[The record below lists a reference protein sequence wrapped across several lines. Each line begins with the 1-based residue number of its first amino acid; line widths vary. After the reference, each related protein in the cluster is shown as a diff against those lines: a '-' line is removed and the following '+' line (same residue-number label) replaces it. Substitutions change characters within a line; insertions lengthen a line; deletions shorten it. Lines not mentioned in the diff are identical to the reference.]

1 MRYLEFA
8 VASNFSFLR
17 GASHPEELMVQ
28 AAHAGLA
35 GMGLCDR
42 NSVAGVVR
50 AHLAKR
56 EQSLPLRYHPGARL
70 IFADGTPDILAYP
83 RDRAGWG
90 RLTRL
95 LTVGNLRAEKG
106 DCTLKLDDLLAH
118 AFGLELI
125 ALGGNARLL
134 ARLRETAPHRVRL
147 AASMLYRGRDRARLT
162 RLKELARTANVSLI
176 AVNDVFYH
184 HPDRRPLADVL
195 TCIREKTT
203 IDRAGRKLAVNAER
217 YLKPPQEMMRLFRDA
232 PEAIEETVALSDAL
246 SFSLDELRYEY
257 PDEQVEGFDNAQD
270 ALAHLAYEGAACR
283 YPQGIPDKVRANL
296 EHELKLIAQLQYA
309 PYFLTVHDIVR
320 FARSQGILCQ
330 GRGSAANSAVCFCL
344 GVTEVDPDRADLLF
358 ERFISPE
365 RREPPDIDVDFEHE
379 RREEVIQYIYRKYG
393 RDRAGIAATVISYRG
408 RSAIREVGKAFG
420 LSEDTIG
427 ALSSSIWGGGGG
439 AVSKDA
445 VTRTGLDP
453 QSRRMRQ
460 ILTLAHEIN
469 GFPRHLSQ
477 HVGGFV
483 ITRGRLDEVMPIG
496 NAAMDDRTFV
506 EWDKDDL
513 DALGILKIDVLGL
526 GMLSCLRKALDLVDK
541 HYGERLTLATIPAE
555 DPAVYRMLCRADS
568 LGVFQVESRA
578 QMTMLPRLA
587 PKNFYDL
594 VIEVAIVRPGPIQGD
609 MVHPYLR
616 RRRGQEPVTYP
627 SKALEAVL
635 SKTLGVPLFQEQAMK
650 IAIVAAGFTPSEAD
664 RLRRAMATFKRVG
677 TIGTF
682 QRKMIDGM
690 LANGYERDFAERCF
704 QQIEGFG
711 EYGFPESHAASFAL
725 LVYASAWLKC
735 RYPDTFAAAL
745 LNAQPMG
752 FYAPAQIV
760 RDAREHGVEVRP
772 PDINYSLWD
781 STLEPGPHAAGHF
794 HDLHHE
800 MRDDVRTTH
809 AVRLG
814 LREIKGLSEDDGKL
828 IVERRIRSSWP
839 GLSRPS
845 MSFLNERTEDVDA
858 RHKAGHDE
866 SEIFIAA
873 YDSMRDAWLR
883 TGLSPRVLERLAD
896 ADAFGSLGLTRRD
909 ALWAAKALGRVG
921 DRDDDLPLF
930 AADRDAAPARIVS
943 REPDV
948 RLPPMPIGEEVIN
961 DYRFLHL
968 SLRAHPA
975 QFLRSD
981 LDARG
986 INQNEALRRIRSG
999 IRTRISGLVTCRQR
1013 PGSANGVVFM
1023 TIEDETAVANVIVW
1037 PKVFERLR
1045 PIVLSARYVAVTG
1058 RVQEE
1063 SGVIHVVAEQ
1073 LEDLTHLLARLAEH
1087 GAEIDGLARCDEVR
1101 RPIEEQREARLAGGR
1116 QSRLVRL
1123 MREMPELAS
1132 DLDVSARGSAH
1143 VPTRHARASK

>member
-1 MRYLEFA
+1 
-8 VASNFSFLR
+8 V
-17 GASHPEELMVQ
+17 
-28 AAHAGLA
+28 
-35 GMGLCDR
+35 
-42 NSVAGVVR
+42 
-50 AHLAKR
+50 
-56 EQSLPLRYHPGARL
+56 
-70 IFADGTPDILAYP
+70 FADGTPDILVYP

-95 LTVGNLRAEKG
+95 LTLGNLRAEKG
-106 DCTLKLDDLLAH
+106 ECILRLDDLLSH
-118 AFGLELI
+118 VFGLELI
-125 ALGGNARLL
+125 VMGGPARLL
-134 ARLRETAPHRVRL
+134 AHLREAAPRRVRL
-147 AASMLYRGRDRARLT
+147 AASMPYRGRDRARL
-162 RLKELARTANVSLI
+162 ARARKIARDAQVPLI
-176 AVNDVFYH
+176 AVNDVLYH
-184 HPDRRPLADVL
+184 HPGRRSLADVL

-203 IDRAGRKLAVNAER
+203 IDRIGRKLAVNAER
-217 YLKPPQEMMRLFRDA
+217 YLKPPQEMLRLFHDA

-246 SFSLDELRYEY
+246 SFSLDSLRYEY
-257 PDEQVEGFDNAQD
+257 PDEEITGFDNAQD
-270 ALAHLAYEGAACR
+270 ALTHLTYEGAARR
-283 YPQGIPDKVRANL
+283 YPQGLPDKVRVNL

-309 PYFLTVHDIVR
+309 PYFLTVYDIVN
-320 FARSQGILCQ
+320 FARSQNILCQ

-344 GVTEVDPDRADLLF
+344 GVTEVDPDRGDLLF

-393 RDRAGIAATVISYRG
+393 RERAGIAATVISYRG

-453 QSRRMRQ
+453 QSRRMCQ
-460 ILTLAHEIN
+460 VLALAEEIN

-483 ITRGRLDEVMPIG
+483 ITRSRLDEVMPIG

-526 GMLSCLRKALDLVDK
+526 GMLSCMRKAFDLVGK
-541 HYGERLTLATIPAE
+541 HYGKQLTLAAIPSE

-616 RRRGQEPVTYP
+616 CRRGQEQVAYP
-627 SKALEAVL
+627 SKELEAVL
-635 SKTLGVPLFQEQAMK
+635 HKTLGVPLFQEQAMK

-735 RYPDTFAAAL
+735 RYPDAFAAAL

-772 PDINYSLWD
+772 PDINHSRWD
-781 STLEPGPHAAGHF
+781 ATLESGPQAAER
-794 HDLHHE
+794 LHELHRE
-800 MRDDVRTTH
+800 MRDDVYTTH

-814 LREIKGLSEDDGKL
+814 LREIKGLSEEDAKL
-828 IVERRIRSSWP
+828 VVERR
-839 GLSRPS
+839 
-845 MSFLNERTEDVDA
+845 DV
-858 RHKAGHDE
+858 
-866 SEIFIAA
+866 A
-873 YDSMRDAWLR
+873 YDSVRDIWLR

-896 ADAFGSLGLTRRD
+896 ADAFGSLGLTRRE

-930 AADRDAAPARIVS
+930 AADGSAAPACIVS

-975 QFLRSD
+975 QFLRPD

-986 INQNEALRRIRSG
+986 IGRNEALRRAASG
-999 IRTRISGLVTCRQR
+999 ARVRISGLVTCRQR

-1037 PKVFERLR
+1037 PKVFERVR
-1045 PIVLSARYVAVTG
+1045 PVVLGARYVAVTG
-1058 RVQEE
+1058 SVQEE

-1073 LEDLTHLLARLAEH
+1073 LEDLTHFLARLAEH
-1087 GAEIDGLARCDEVR
+1087 GTEIDGLAHCDEVR

-1116 QSRLVRL
+1116 QNRLVRL
-1123 MREMPELAS
+1123 MREMPELAA

-1143 VPTRHARASK
+1143 APTRRAN